1 MSVGGCLAVLG
12 WCGWS
17 VCIGGMEW
25 GRGLMECVGG
35 PNVVWCVYRWIV
47 CGSLWV
53 GQCVSVGVLVGR
65 LCVGVDLACCEAVF
79 WGGLCVCGRWVGC
92 WLMTYM
98 VFGVGMEC
106 V

>member
-1 MSVGGCLAVLG
+1 
-12 WCGWS
+12 
-17 VCIGGMEW
+17 
-25 GRGLMECVGG
+25 MECVGG

-47 CGSLWV
+47 CGSLWT

-79 WGGLCVCGRWVGC
+79 WGGLCVCGRGGGVLVDNLYGIWVR
-92 WLMTYM
+92 
-98 VFGVGMEC
+98 MEC

>member
-1 MSVGGCLAVLG
+1 MVL
-12 WCGWS
+12 
-17 VCIGGMEW
+17 V
-25 GRGLMECVGG
+25 ECVYWWDGVGTGFNGVCGGG

-98 VFGVGMEC
+98 
-106 V
+106 